1 MASIRD
7 YLEPG
12 RVRVGLA
19 ADSKEGLI
27 RAMVGLLSGDPSVGD
42 AEAVAAAV
50 LERERLAPTGLGEG
64 CAVPHAH
71 SPACSATRLVIATL
85 AKPVGFDAPDGAP
98 AKLVILMV
106 GPTDAAGTHLKLLS
120 KLARYLHDPDFR
132 AAALAASDP
141 ASLYELF
148 VSRDG

>member
-19 ADSKEGLI
+19 AEGKESLI
-27 RAMVGLLSGDPSVGD
+27 RAMVGLLADDAAIDD

-50 LERERLAPTGLGEG
+50 LERERLTPTGLGEG
-64 CAVPHAH
+64 CAIPHAH
-71 SPACSATRLVIATL
+71 SPACRATRLAIATL
-85 AKPVGFDAPDGAP
+85 ARPIGFDAPDGAP
-98 AKLVILMV
+98 AWLIILLV
-106 GPTDAAGTHLKLLS
+106 GPTDAAGAHLKLLS
-120 KLARYLHDPDFR
+120 KLARFLHDPDFR
-132 AAALAASDP
+132 ASALAAAD
-141 ASLYELF
+141 ASALYELF